1 MKKLIYIAFLGLFI
15 LGSCTH
21 KHKEGTCG
29 STHTHAIGDNHTHEE
44 GDEHDHEKEV
54 GHNHEEEGHN
64 HEKESTCGGNE
75 DEIIL
80 SAAKAE
86 AAGVKCSIVE
96 PAPFRQVIKTSG
108 QISAA
113 QGDESVIVA
122 TVSGIVSFH
131 GQITEGM
138 AVNRGKPLVNIS
150 SSKTAEGD
158 AAQRA
163 LIAHESAK
171 KEYERVKALVES
183 RIVSKKEYEQ
193 AKLNHDNAHIAYE
206 ALSKNYSPKGQEITS
221 PLGGYVKNILI
232 REGDYVSVGQPLMS
246 VTQNRRL
253 FLRAEV
259 SEKYYSH
266 LRNIRSAN
274 FRTPYH
280 NRVYELTQLNGKL
293 LSFGKSSG
301 SQSFYVPVTFEFD
314 NTVDVLPG
322 SFVEVYLLSSDMENV
337 LSLPRTALT
346 EEQGSFF
353 VYLNVDEEGYRK
365 QEVTLG
371 ADNGKNVQILSG
383 LKAGDRVVVEGANQV
398 RLAGISTAIPGHTHN
413 H

>member
-1 MKKLIYIAFLGLFI
+1 MKKLIYIVFLGLFI

-21 KHKEGTCG
+21 KHKEGTREN
-29 STHTHAIGDNHTHEE
+29 THTHAIGDNHTHEE
-44 GDEHDHEKEV
+44 GDEHDHEQEV
-54 GHNHEEEGHN
+54 GHNHEEEGYD
-64 HEKESTCGGNE
+64 HEKESIRSHE

-86 AAGVKCSIVE
+86 AAGVKCSVIE

-163 LIAHESAK
+163 LIVHESAK

-206 ALSKNYSPKGQEITS
+206 ALSKNYSPKGQEISS

-280 NRVYELTQLNGKL
+280 NRVYELKQLNGKL

-314 NTVDVLPG
+314 NKVDVLPG

>member
-29 STHTHAIGDNHTHEE
+29 NTHTHAIGDNHTHEE
-44 GDEHDHEKEV
+44 GDEHDHEKEE

-64 HEKESTCGGNE
+64 HEKESTCGANE

-150 SSKTAEGD
+150 SSKIAEGD

-163 LIAHESAK
+163 LIVHESAK

-221 PLGGYVKNILI
+221 PLGGYVKNILVQ
-232 REGDYVSVGQPLMS
+232 EGDYVSVGQPLMS

-280 NRVYELTQLNGKL
+280 NRVYELKQLNGRL

-314 NTVDVLPG
+314 NKVDVLPG

>member
-44 GDEHDHEKEV
+44 GDEHDHEQEV
-54 GHNHEEEGHN
+54 GHNHEEEGYD
-64 HEKESTCGGNE
+64 HEKESIRSHE

-266 LRNIRSAN
+266 LRDIRSAN

-280 NRVYELTQLNGKL
+280 NRVYELKQLNGRL